1 MGRAATYQRPRIH
14 SRMSPLAMSPPVS
27 FAPAQLPTDK
37 RRATGGLAMLALAV
51 LAVHAWLL
59 TTAPSHFSPSTG
71 AETPPR
77 FTAAME
83 TRRIEPP
90 PPAPAAPEIK
100 VVTPAAKPLRKLDS
114 KQKRPVAPEIR
125 AQTAP
130 ELIAEPVPQE
140 LQQEAP
146 PTPTSDA
153 QALADAREAEKDE
166 AAVSSAALAA
176 AAAASSPTA
185 PSSAALPAPPALPPT
200 TAVTA
205 MALPGSAELKYKATG
220 LSKGLTYHANTQ
232 LAWFHDGTS
241 YNVRMT
247 LSAFLVG
254 SFVWSSAGQ
263 VNAQGLAPTRFA
275 EKKRTEVA
283 AHFESDKGQIVFS
296 ANTPSAPWIKGAQDR
311 ATVFIQMAGM
321 LAGDPSAFPTGS
333 SLSLYT
339 VGPRSADVWTFVVE
353 PVEVVSLPAG
363 DMPAL
368 KLIRKPRDEYDNKV
382 ELWLAP
388 SLGYLPVRS
397 KVTQADGAFVDQ
409 QLSDVKR
416 F

>member
-1 MGRAATYQRPRIH
+1 
-14 SRMSPLAMSPPVS
+14 MSPLVISPPAL
-27 FAPAQLPTDK
+27 FAAPGPSADK
-37 RRATGGLAMLALAV
+37 RRATTGLAILALAV

-59 TTAPSHFSPSTG
+59 TTTPSHISPSSGAATG
-71 AETPPR
+71 AATPPPS
-77 FTAAME
+77 TPAME
-83 TRRIEPP
+83 TRRIEPTP
-90 PPAPAAPEIK
+90 APAPAAPEIR
-100 VVTPAAKPLRKLDS
+100 VVAPAPKPPRKPAL
-114 KQKRPVAPEIR
+114 KPKRAVAPEIH
-125 AQTAP
+125 AQAAP

-140 LQQEAP
+140 LLPEAP
-146 PTPTSDA
+146 PAPTPDA
-153 QALADAREAEKDE
+153 PPLVDARQAEKDE
-166 AAVSSAALAA
+166 AAAASAALAA
-176 AAAASSPTA
+176 ASAASSPAA
-185 PSSAALPAPPALPPT
+185 PSSAALPALPQT

-220 LSKGLTYHANTQ
+220 LSKGLTYHANTE
-232 LAWFHDGTS
+232 LAWYHDGTS
-241 YNVRMT
+241 YNARMT
-247 LSAFLVG
+247 LSAFLIG

-275 EKKRTEVA
+275 EKKRAEVA
-283 AHFESDKGQIVFS
+283 AHFEPDKGQIIFS

-321 LAGDPSAFPTGS
+321 LAGDPSAFPPGS
-333 SLSLYT
+333 SISIYT

-368 KLIRKPRDEYDNKV
+368 KLVRKPRDEYDNKV

>member
-1 MGRAATYQRPRIH
+1 
-14 SRMSPLAMSPPVS
+14 MSPLVISPVAS
-27 FAPAQLPTDK
+27 FAPPELPTNK
-37 RRATGGLAMLALAV
+37 RQATVGLALLALAV

-59 TTAPSHFSPSTG
+59 TTSPNHISPSIG
-71 AETPPR
+71 AATPPP

-83 TRRIEPP
+83 TRRIEAPP
-90 PPAPAAPEIK
+90 PPAPAATEIK
-100 VVTPAAKPLRKLDS
+100 VTAPAAKPPRKLIP
-114 KQKRPVAPEIR
+114 KPKRPVVPEIR

-130 ELIAEPVPQE
+130 ELIAEPFSQD
-140 LQQEAP
+140 LLQEAQP
-146 PTPTSDA
+146 APTPDA
-153 QALADAREAEKDE
+153 APLADARQAENDE
-166 AAVSSAALAA
+166 AAASSAALAA
-176 AAAASSPTA
+176 ATAASSPSA
-185 PSSAALPAPPALPPT
+185 PSSAALPALPQT

-220 LSKGLTYHANTQ
+220 LSKGLTYHANTE
-232 LAWFHDGTS
+232 LAWYHDGTS

-263 VNAQGLAPTRFA
+263 VTSEGLAPTRFA
-275 EKKRTEVA
+275 EKRRGEVA
-283 AHFESDKGQIVFS
+283 AHFEPDKGQIIFS

-321 LAGDPSAFPTGS
+321 LAGDPAAFPTGS
-333 SLSLYT
+333 SMSLYT

-368 KLIRKPRDEYDNKV
+368 KLVRKPRDEYDNKV

>member
-1 MGRAATYQRPRIH
+1 
-14 SRMSPLAMSPPVS
+14 
-27 FAPAQLPTDK
+27 
-37 RRATGGLAMLALAV
+37 
-51 LAVHAWLL
+51 
-59 TTAPSHFSPSTG
+59 
-71 AETPPR
+71 
-77 FTAAME
+77 
-83 TRRIEPP
+83 
-90 PPAPAAPEIK
+90 
-100 VVTPAAKPLRKLDS
+100 
-114 KQKRPVAPEIR
+114 
-125 AQTAP
+125 
-130 ELIAEPVPQE
+130 
-140 LQQEAP
+140 
-146 PTPTSDA
+146 
-153 QALADAREAEKDE
+153 
-166 AAVSSAALAA
+166 
-176 AAAASSPTA
+176 
-185 PSSAALPAPPALPPT
+185 
-200 TAVTA
+200 

-220 LSKGLTYHANTQ
+220 LSKGLTYHANTA
-232 LAWFHDGTS
+232 LAWYHDGTS

-275 EKKRTEVA
+275 EKKRSEVA
-283 AHFESDKGQIVFS
+283 AHFEPDKGQIIFS
-296 ANTPSAPWIKGAQDR
+296 ANTPNAPWITGAQDR

-321 LAGDPSAFPTGS
+321 LAGDPAAFPTGS

-353 PVEVVSLPAG
+353 PVEVVNLPAG

-368 KLIRKPRDEYDNKV
+368 KLVRKPRDEYDNKV

>member
-1 MGRAATYQRPRIH
+1 
-14 SRMSPLAMSPPVS
+14 MSALVISYPAS
-27 FAPAQLPTDK
+27 FAQPELSTDK
-37 RRATGGLAMLALAV
+37 RRATGGLAILALAV

-59 TTAPSHFSPSTG
+59 TTSPNHISPFPG
-71 AETPPR
+71 AVSPPQFTP
-77 FTAAME
+77 AME

-90 PPAPAAPEIK
+90 PPAPAAPEIT
-100 VVTPAAKPLRKLDS
+100 VVAPAPRPSRKLIP
-114 KQKRPVAPEIR
+114 KPKEPVAPELR
-125 AQTAP
+125 AQAAP
-130 ELIAEPVPQE
+130 ELIAKPAPQD
-140 LQQEAP
+140 LLPEASP
-146 PTPTSDA
+146 APTPDA
-153 QALADAREAEKDE
+153 QALADARQAEKDE
-166 AAVSSAALAA
+166 AAASSAALAA
-176 AAAASSPTA
+176 AAAASSPAA
-185 PSSAALPAPPALPPT
+185 PSSAALPALPALPQT

-220 LSKGLTYHANTQ
+220 LSKGLTYHANTE
-232 LAWFHDGTS
+232 LAWYHDGTS
-241 YNVRMT
+241 YNARMT

-283 AHFESDKGQIVFS
+283 AHFEPDKGQIIFS

-321 LAGDPSAFPTGS
+321 LAGDPAAFPTGS
-333 SLSLYT
+333 SMSLYT

-353 PVEVVSLPAG
+353 PVEVVNLPVG
-363 DMPAL
+363 EMPAL
-368 KLIRKPRDEYDNKV
+368 KLVRKPRDEYDNKV

>member
-1 MGRAATYQRPRIH
+1 
-14 SRMSPLAMSPPVS
+14 MSPLVISPVAS
-27 FAPAQLPTDK
+27 FAPHELSTDK
-37 RRATGGLAMLALAV
+37 RRATTGLALLALGV

-59 TTAPSHFSPSTG
+59 TTTPSHISPSPG
-71 AETPPR
+71 AATPPH

-83 TRRIEPP
+83 TRRIEAPP
-90 PPAPAAPEIK
+90 PPPAAPEIR
-100 VVTPAAKPLRKLDS
+100 VVAPAPKPPRKLIP
-114 KQKRPVAPEIR
+114 KPKRPVAPELR

-130 ELIAEPVPQE
+130 ELIAEPVQQDLPQE
-140 LQQEAP
+140 AAP
-146 PTPTSDA
+146 APTPDA
-153 QALADAREAEKDE
+153 QLLADAREAEKDE
-166 AAVSSAALAA
+166 AAASRVALAV

-185 PSSAALPAPPALPPT
+185 PSSAALPALPALPPT

-220 LSKGLTYHANTQ
+220 LSRGLTYHANTE
-232 LAWFHDGTS
+232 LAWYHDGTS

-283 AHFESDKGQIVFS
+283 AHFESDKGQIIFS

-311 ATVFIQMAGM
+311 ATVFIQLAGM
-321 LAGDPSAFPTGS
+321 LAGDPAAFPPGS
-333 SLSLYT
+333 SVSLYT
-339 VGPRSADVWTFVVE
+339 VGPRSADVWTFIVE
-353 PVEVVSLPAG
+353 PVEVVNLPAG

-368 KLIRKPRDEYDNKV
+368 KLVRKPRDEYDNKV

>member
-1 MGRAATYQRPRIH
+1 M
-14 SRMSPLAMSPPVS
+14 
-27 FAPAQLPTDK
+27 
-37 RRATGGLAMLALAV
+37 AV
-51 LAVHAWLL
+51 
-59 TTAPSHFSPSTG
+59 
-71 AETPPR
+71 
-77 FTAAME
+77 
-83 TRRIEPP
+83 
-90 PPAPAAPEIK
+90 
-100 VVTPAAKPLRKLDS
+100 
-114 KQKRPVAPEIR
+114 
-125 AQTAP
+125 
-130 ELIAEPVPQE
+130 
-140 LQQEAP
+140 
-146 PTPTSDA
+146 
-153 QALADAREAEKDE
+153 
-166 AAVSSAALAA
+166 
-176 AAAASSPTA
+176 
-185 PSSAALPAPPALPPT
+185 
-200 TAVTA
+200 
-205 MALPGSAELKYKATG
+205 PGSAELKYKATG
-220 LSKGLTYHANTQ
+220 LFKGLTYHANTE

-263 VNAQGLAPTRFA
+263 IGAQGLAPTRFA

-283 AHFESDKGQIVFS
+283 AHFEPNKGQISFS
-296 ANTPSAPWIKGAQDR
+296 ANTPSAPWITGAQDR

-368 KLIRKPRDEYDNKV
+368 KLVRKPRDEYDNKV

>member
-1 MGRAATYQRPRIH
+1 
-14 SRMSPLAMSPPVS
+14 MSLLVISSPAS
-27 FAPAQLPTDK
+27 FTLPKPSTDK
-37 RRATGGLAMLALAV
+37 RRTIGGLPILALAV

-59 TTAPSHFSPSTG
+59 TTTPSHISPSTG
-71 AETPPR
+71 PATRSSTPPSPKG
-77 FTAAME
+77 AME

-90 PPAPAAPEIK
+90 PPPAPAAPEISLVAPAPK
-100 VVTPAAKPLRKLDS
+100 PDRKPVVKS
-114 KQKRPVAPEIR
+114 KRPVAPEIR
-125 AQTAP
+125 AQAAS
-130 ELIAEPVPQE
+130 ELIAEPAPND
-140 LQQEAP
+140 LLQEAP
-146 PTPTSDA
+146 PATTPDT

-166 AAVSSAALAA
+166 AVAASAALAA
-176 AAAASSPTA
+176 ASAASSPNA
-185 PSSAALPAPPALPPT
+185 PSSAALPALPQT

-220 LSKGLTYHANTQ
+220 LSKGLTYHANTE
-232 LAWFHDGTS
+232 LAWYHDGNS
-241 YNVRMT
+241 YNTRMT

-263 VNAQGLAPTRFA
+263 VTSEGLAPTRFA
-275 EKKRTEVA
+275 EKRRGEVA
-283 AHFESDKGQIVFS
+283 AHFEPDKGQIIFS
-296 ANTPSAPWIKGAQDR
+296 ANTPSVPWIRGTQDR
-311 ATVFIQMAGM
+311 ATVFIQLAGM
-321 LAGDPSAFPTGS
+321 LAGDPLAFPPGS
-333 SLSLYT
+333 SISIYT

-363 DMPAL
+363 NMPAL
-368 KLIRKPRDEYDNKV
+368 KLIRKPRGEYDNKV

-409 QLSDVKR
+409 RLSEVKT

>member
-1 MGRAATYQRPRIH
+1 MH
-14 SRMSPLAMSPPVS
+14 SLVISSPAS
-27 FAPAQLPTDK
+27 FAPQELSTDN
-37 RRATGGLAMLALAV
+37 RRATGRLALLAMAV

-59 TTAPSHFSPSTG
+59 TAMPSHISPSNG
-71 AETPPR
+71 AATPLQ
-77 FTAAME
+77 FTVAME
-83 TRRIEPP
+83 TRRIELP
-90 PPAPAAPEIK
+90 PPAAAAPEIRM
-100 VVTPAAKPLRKLDS
+100 VTPAPKPPRKPTFRP
-114 KQKRPVAPEIR
+114 KQPVAPEILAR
-125 AQTAP
+125 TAP
-130 ELIAEPVPQE
+130 EVIAEPTPQD
-140 LQQEAP
+140 LP
-146 PTPTSDA
+146 PETSPAPTSDA
-153 QALADAREAEKDE
+153 QALADALQAEKNE
-166 AAVSSAALAA
+166 ATASSAALAA
-176 AAAASSPTA
+176 AATASSPIA
-185 PSSAALPAPPALPPT
+185 PPSAVQPALPQT
-200 TAVTA
+200 TAVHA

-220 LSKGLTYHANTQ
+220 LQKGLTYHANTE
-232 LAWFHDGTS
+232 LAWYHDGTS

-263 VNAQGLAPTRFA
+263 VSAQGLAPTRFA
-275 EKKRTEVA
+275 EKRRTEVA
-283 AHFESDKGQIVFS
+283 AHFEPDKGQIIFS
-296 ANTPSAPWIKGAQDR
+296 ANTPNAPWIKGAQDR

-321 LAGDPSAFPTGS
+321 LAGDPAAFPPGS
-333 SLSLYT
+333 SMSIYT

-353 PVEVVSLPAG
+353 PVEVVNLPAG

-368 KLIRKPRDEYDNKV
+368 KLVRKPRGEYDNKV

>member
-1 MGRAATYQRPRIH
+1 MPQDPLQEA
-14 SRMSPLAMSPPVS
+14 SP
-27 FAPAQLPTDK
+27 APIPDAQL
-37 RRATGGLAMLALAV
+37 LAKAGQ
-51 LAVHAWLL
+51 
-59 TTAPSHFSPSTG
+59 T
-71 AETPPR
+71 EIDQ
-77 FTAAME
+77 AA
-83 TRRIEPP
+83 
-90 PPAPAAPEIK
+90 A
-100 VVTPAAKPLRKLDS
+100 
-114 KQKRPVAPEIR
+114 
-125 AQTAP
+125 
-130 ELIAEPVPQE
+130 
-140 LQQEAP
+140 
-146 PTPTSDA
+146 
-153 QALADAREAEKDE
+153 
-166 AAVSSAALAA
+166 SSAALAA

-185 PSSAALPAPPALPPT
+185 QSNAALPALPPT
-200 TAVTA
+200 TAVSA

-220 LSKGLTYHANTQ
+220 LSKGLTYHANTE
-232 LAWFHDGTS
+232 LAWYHDGTS
-241 YNVRMT
+241 YNARMT

-275 EKKRTEVA
+275 EKRRSEVA
-283 AHFESDKGQIVFS
+283 AHFEPDKGQIIFS

-311 ATVFIQMAGM
+311 ATVFIQLAGM
-321 LAGDPSAFPTGS
+321 LAGDPSAFPPGS
-333 SLSLYT
+333 SISIYT

-368 KLIRKPRDEYDNKV
+368 KLIRKPRGEYDNKV

-409 QLSDVKR
+409 QLSEVKT

>member
-1 MGRAATYQRPRIH
+1 MRLLVISSTA
-14 SRMSPLAMSPPVS
+14 S
-27 FAPAQLPTDK
+27 FAPPVPPSTDK
-37 RRATGGLAMLALAV
+37 RRGPCGLAILALAV

-59 TTAPSHFSPSTG
+59 TTTPSHISSSTG
-71 AETPPR
+71 PAIPLSTPPP

-83 TRRIEPP
+83 TRRIEAPP
-90 PPAPAAPEIK
+90 PPAPAATEIK
-100 VVTPAAKPLRKLDS
+100 VVAPAPKPPRKLIP
-114 KQKRPVAPEIR
+114 KPKRPVAPEIR
-125 AQTAP
+125 AQAAP

-140 LQQEAP
+140 LLQEAP
-146 PTPTSDA
+146 PTPTPDA

-166 AAVSSAALAA
+166 AAASSAALAA
-176 AAAASSPTA
+176 AATASSPIA
-185 PSSAALPAPPALPPT
+185 PSSAALPALPQT

-220 LSKGLTYHANTQ
+220 LFKGLTYHANTE
-232 LAWFHDGTS
+232 LAWYHDGTS
-241 YNVRMT
+241 YNARMT
-247 LSAFLVG
+247 LSAFLIG

-275 EKKRTEVA
+275 EKKRAEVA
-283 AHFESDKGQIVFS
+283 AHFEPDKGQIIFS

-321 LAGDPSAFPTGS
+321 LAGDPSAFPPGS
-333 SLSLYT
+333 SISIYT

-368 KLIRKPRDEYDNKV
+368 KLIRKPRGEYDNKV

-409 QLSDVKR
+409 QLSEAKT

>member
-1 MGRAATYQRPRIH
+1 M
-14 SRMSPLAMSPPVS
+14 SRLVISPPAS
-27 FAPAQLPTDK
+27 FAPLVLSTDK
-37 RRATGGLAMLALAV
+37 RRATTGLAILALAV

-59 TTAPSHFSPSTG
+59 TTTPSHISPSTG
-71 AETPPR
+71 PAIPLSTPPP

-83 TRRIEPP
+83 TRRIEAPP
-90 PPAPAAPEIK
+90 PPAPAATEIK
-100 VVTPAAKPLRKLDS
+100 VVAPAPKPPRKLIP
-114 KQKRPVAPEIR
+114 KPKRPVAPEIR
-125 AQTAP
+125 AQAAP

-140 LQQEAP
+140 LLQEAP
-146 PTPTSDA
+146 PTPTPDA

-166 AAVSSAALAA
+166 AAASSAALAA
-176 AAAASSPTA
+176 AATASSPIA
-185 PSSAALPAPPALPPT
+185 PSSAALPALPQT

-220 LSKGLTYHANTQ
+220 LFKGLTYHANTE
-232 LAWFHDGTS
+232 LAWFHDGAS

-263 VNAQGLAPTRFA
+263 VGAQGLAPTRFA

-283 AHFESDKGQIVFS
+283 AHFEPDKGQIIFS
-296 ANTPSAPWIKGAQDR
+296 ANTPSAPWIQGAQDR

-333 SLSLYT
+333 SLSIYT

-368 KLIRKPRDEYDNKV
+368 KLVRKPRDEYDNKV

>member
-1 MGRAATYQRPRIH
+1 
-14 SRMSPLAMSPPVS
+14 MSPLVMSPPAS
-27 FAPAQLPTDK
+27 FAPAPLPTDK
-37 RRATGGLAMLALAV
+37 WRATGVLAMLALAV

-59 TTAPSHFSPSTG
+59 TTAPSRISPSTG
-71 AETPPR
+71 AATAPP

-90 PPAPAAPEIK
+90 APPTPPATEIK
-100 VVTPAAKPLRKLDS
+100 VVTSAPKPLRKLVP
-114 KQKRPVAPEIR
+114 KPKRAVAPEIR
-125 AQTAP
+125 AQAAP
-130 ELIAEPVPQE
+130 ELIAEPAPQD
-140 LQQEAP
+140 LLPEAP
-146 PTPTSDA
+146 PAPTANA
-153 QALADAREAEKDE
+153 QLLADAREAEKDQ
-166 AAVSSAALAA
+166 ALASSAAEAA
-176 AAAASSPTA
+176 AAAASSPAA
-185 PSSAALPAPPALPPT
+185 PASAALPALPALPQT

-220 LSKGLTYHANTQ
+220 LFKGLTYHANTE
-232 LAWFHDGTS
+232 LAWYHDGTS
-241 YNVRMT
+241 YNARMT
-247 LSAFLVG
+247 LSAFLIG

-275 EKKRTEVA
+275 EKKRAEVA
-283 AHFESDKGQIVFS
+283 AHFEPDKGQIIFS
-296 ANTPSAPWIKGAQDR
+296 ANTPSAPWITGAQDR

-368 KLIRKPRDEYDNKV
+368 KLVRKPRDEYDNKV

>member
-1 MGRAATYQRPRIH
+1 
-14 SRMSPLAMSPPVS
+14 MSPLVIS
-27 FAPAQLPTDK
+27 APALFAAPGPSADK
-37 RRATGGLAMLALAV
+37 RRATTGLAILALAV

-59 TTAPSHFSPSTG
+59 TTTPSHISPSSG
-71 AETPPR
+71 AATPPPS
-77 FTAAME
+77 TPAME
-83 TRRIEPP
+83 TRRIEPAP
-90 PPAPAAPEIK
+90 PPAPAAPEIR
-100 VVTPAAKPLRKLDS
+100 V
-114 KQKRPVAPEIR
+114 VAPAPKPPRKPILKPKRATASEIR
-125 AQTAP
+125 AQEAP
-130 ELIAEPVPQE
+130 ELIAESVPQE
-140 LQQEAP
+140 LLPEAP
-146 PTPTSDA
+146 AAPTPDA
-153 QALADAREAEKDE
+153 PPLADARQAEKDE
-166 AAVSSAALAA
+166 AAASSAALAA
-176 AAAASSPTA
+176 ASAASSPIA
-185 PSSAALPAPPALPPT
+185 PSSAALPALPQT

-205 MALPGSAELKYKATG
+205 MTLPGSAELKYKATG
-220 LSKGLTYHANTQ
+220 LSKGLTYHANTE
-232 LAWFHDGTS
+232 LAWYHDGTS
-241 YNVRMT
+241 YNARMT
-247 LSAFLVG
+247 LSAFLIG

-275 EKKRTEVA
+275 EKKRSEVA
-283 AHFESDKGQIVFS
+283 AHFEPDKGQIIFS

-321 LAGDPSAFPTGS
+321 LAGDPSAFPPGS
-333 SLSLYT
+333 SISIYT

-368 KLIRKPRDEYDNKV
+368 KLVRKPRDEYDNKV

-409 QLSDVKR
+409 QLSDFKR

>member
-1 MGRAATYQRPRIH
+1 
-14 SRMSPLAMSPPVS
+14 MSPLVISSPAS
-27 FAPAQLPTDK
+27 FTLPQPSTDK
-37 RRATGGLAMLALAV
+37 RRTVGGLAILALAV

-59 TTAPSHFSPSTG
+59 TTTPSHISPSTG
-71 AETPPR
+71 PATPPSPKG
-77 FTAAME
+77 AME

-90 PPAPAAPEIK
+90 PPPAPAAPEIS
-100 VVTPAAKPLRKLDS
+100 VVAQAPKPDRKPVFKS
-114 KQKRPVAPEIR
+114 KQPVAPEIR

-130 ELIAEPVPQE
+130 ELIAEPAPND
-140 LQQEAP
+140 LLREAP
-146 PTPTSDA
+146 PATTPDT

-166 AAVSSAALAA
+166 ALAASAALAA
-176 AAAASSPTA
+176 ASAASSPNA
-185 PSSAALPAPPALPPT
+185 PSSAALPALPQT

-220 LSKGLTYHANTQ
+220 LSKGLTYHANTE
-232 LAWFHDGTS
+232 LAWYHDGTS
-241 YNVRMT
+241 YNTRMT

-263 VNAQGLAPTRFA
+263 VTSEGLAPTRFA
-275 EKKRTEVA
+275 EKRRGEVA
-283 AHFESDKGQIVFS
+283 AHFEPDKGQIIFS
-296 ANTPSAPWIKGAQDR
+296 ANTPTVPWIKGAQDR
-311 ATVFIQMAGM
+311 ATVFIQLAGM
-321 LAGDPSAFPTGS
+321 LAGNPSAFPPGS
-333 SLSLYT
+333 SISIYT

-368 KLIRKPRDEYDNKV
+368 KLIRKPRGEYDNKV

-409 QLSDVKR
+409 QLSEVKT

>member
-1 MGRAATYQRPRIH
+1 
-14 SRMSPLAMSPPVS
+14 MSPLVISPPAS
-27 FAPAQLPTDK
+27 FAPAQLPTGK
-37 RRATGGLAMLALAV
+37 RRATGGLAMLALGV

-59 TTAPSHFSPSTG
+59 TTTPSHISPSTG

-83 TRRIEPP
+83 TRRIEAPP
-90 PPAPAAPEIK
+90 PPAPATPEIRM
-100 VVTPAAKPLRKLDS
+100 VAPAPKPLRKLIP
-114 KQKRPVAPEIR
+114 KPKRPVAPEIR
-125 AQTAP
+125 AQAAP
-130 ELIAEPVPQE
+130 ELIAEPAPQD
-140 LQQEAP
+140 LLPEASP
-146 PTPTSDA
+146 APTPDA

-166 AAVSSAALAA
+166 AVAASAALAA
-176 AAAASSPTA
+176 ASSPAA
-185 PSSAALPAPPALPPT
+185 PSSAALPALPQT

-205 MALPGSAELKYKATG
+205 MTLPGSAELKYKATG
-220 LSKGLTYHANTQ
+220 LSKGLTYHANTE
-232 LAWFHDGTS
+232 LAWYHDGTS
-241 YNVRMT
+241 YNARMT

-254 SFVWSSAGQ
+254 SFVWSSTGQ
-263 VNAQGLAPTRFA
+263 VTSEGLAPTRFA
-275 EKKRTEVA
+275 EKRRGEVA
-283 AHFESDKGQIVFS
+283 AHFEPDKGQIIFS
-296 ANTPSAPWIKGAQDR
+296 ANTPTVPWIKGAQDR
-311 ATVFIQMAGM
+311 ATVFIQLAGM
-321 LAGDPSAFPTGS
+321 LAGDASAFPTGS
-333 SLSLYT
+333 SISLYT

-368 KLIRKPRDEYDNKV
+368 KLIRKPRGEYDNKV

-409 QLSDVKR
+409 QLSEAKT

>member
-1 MGRAATYQRPRIH
+1 
-14 SRMSPLAMSPPVS
+14 MSPLAISPVAS
-27 FAPAQLPTDK
+27 FAPPELSTHQ
-37 RRATGGLAMLALAV
+37 RRATGGLAILALAV

-59 TTAPSHFSPSTG
+59 TTSPSQISPSSS
-71 AETPPR
+71 AAIPSTPPP

-83 TRRIEPP
+83 TRRIEPLP
-90 PPAPAAPEIK
+90 PPAPAATENR
-100 VVTPAAKPLRKLDS
+100 VVAPAPKPLRKPVP

-130 ELIAEPVPQE
+130 ELIAKPAPQD
-140 LQQEAP
+140 LPQEAP
-146 PTPTSDA
+146 PAPTPDA
-153 QALADAREAEKDE
+153 QALADARQAENDAG
-166 AAVSSAALAA
+166 AATSAALAVA
-176 AAAASSPTA
+176 AVASNPTA
-185 PSSAALPAPPALPPT
+185 PSSAAVPALPALPQT

-205 MALPGSAELKYKATG
+205 MALPGNAELKYKATG
-220 LSKGLTYHANTQ
+220 MSKGLTYHANTE
-232 LAWFHDGTS
+232 LAWYHDGTS
-241 YNVRMT
+241 YNARMT

-263 VNAQGLAPTRFA
+263 VGAQGLAPTRFA

-283 AHFESDKGQIVFS
+283 AHFEPDKGQIIFS
-296 ANTPSAPWIKGAQDR
+296 ANTPSAQWIKGAQDR

-321 LAGDPSAFPTGS
+321 LAGDPSAFPPGS
-333 SLSLYT
+333 SISLYT

-353 PVEVVSLPAG
+353 PIEVVNLPAG

-368 KLIRKPRDEYDNKV
+368 KLVRKPRDAYDNKV